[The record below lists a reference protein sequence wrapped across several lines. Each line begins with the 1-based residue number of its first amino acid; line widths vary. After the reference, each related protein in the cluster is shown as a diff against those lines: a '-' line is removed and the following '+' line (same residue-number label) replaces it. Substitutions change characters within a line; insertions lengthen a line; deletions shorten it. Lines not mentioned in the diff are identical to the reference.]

1 MTTFVLVPGFFLGA
15 WAWRPVTAA
24 LRAGGHDVYPLS
36 LTGLGERAHLSDRS
50 VDLETHV
57 EDVLNLLRFEDLH
70 DVVLVGHSYG
80 GIVTTAAADRAPERV
95 AKLVY
100 VDTGPLPDG
109 ASQHDF
115 AQPEPPAD
123 GWLRPPDWAS
133 IAPPGV
139 DVSALVQR
147 SVPQPWATASQP
159 VRLTGAWEKLPR
171 FGILSSMTVAQMEA
185 GAASNPLM
193 RHMAGEQWT
202 FAELPTWHW
211 PMVDR
216 PEELA
221 GLLMS

>member
-36 LTGLGERAHLSDRS
+36 LTGLGERAHLSHFS
-50 VDLETHV
+50 VDLETHID
-57 EDVLNLLRFEDLH
+57 DVLNLLKFEDLH

-80 GIVTTAAADRAPERV
+80 GIVTTAAADRAPQRV

-115 AQPEPPAD
+115 AQQEPPAD
-123 GWLRPPDWAS
+123 GWLMPPDWAS

-139 DVSALVQR
+139 DVSALVER
-147 SVPQPWATASQP
+147 SVPQPWATAAQP

-185 GAASNPLM
+185 GAAGNPLM

-216 PEELA
+216 PQELA
-221 GLLMS
+221 ALLMS